1 MTGDPGAWF
10 DPTAFVLQPIGT
22 YGNVGRN
29 ELIGPDLRTTDL
41 AFTKVVPWSR
51 LGGAGQIQLRVEIFN
66 LFNRVNFGPPSLI
79 AFSGT
84 GSETAPLASFGQI
97 RSTITSA
104 RQMQLGVRV
113 VF

>member
-1 MTGDPGAWF
+1 MSSCWKSSLDDG
-10 DPTAFVLQPIGT
+10 LENLGT
-22 YGNVGRN
+22 FGNTGRN
-29 ELIGPDLRTTDL
+29 DLIGPDLRTVDM
-41 AFTKVVPWSR
+41 AFTKAVPGSS
-51 LGGAGQIQLRVEIFN
+51 LGTGGRVELRAEIFN
-66 LFNRVNFGPPSLI
+66 LFNRVNFGPPSLV

-84 GSETAPLASFGQI
+84 GTETAPLASFGQI